1 MVAQISQDQLF
12 LFLFVFVAGGGAHA
26 ALQWALERRQKA
38 LDLAD
43 ELERAKRSREGMRSA
58 RLLNLETVVLHLAA
72 KQKGF
77 KRLATDETK
86 AHSAAVK
93 AVAAK
98 ILEGDDG

>member
-1 MVAQISQDQLF
+1 MNQDQLF
-12 LFLFVFVAGGGAHA
+12 LFLFVFVVGGGAHA

-43 ELERAKRSREGMRSA
+43 ELACAKRFKEDMRRA

-72 KQKGF
+72 KQKGL

-98 ILEGDDG
+98 ILEEK